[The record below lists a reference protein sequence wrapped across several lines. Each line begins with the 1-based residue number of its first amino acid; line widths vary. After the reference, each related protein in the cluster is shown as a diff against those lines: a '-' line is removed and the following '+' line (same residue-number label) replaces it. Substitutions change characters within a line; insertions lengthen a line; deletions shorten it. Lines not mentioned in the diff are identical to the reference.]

1 MKMWKKLPHVLLG
14 LALTCFIIAG
24 SVIFTLAFRPLY
36 YHDIKSLSIQA
47 QSGMEEEEIRRNY
60 DALIDYNMSW
70 EKGLLEFP
78 TLPQSREGQIHFAE
92 VKDIFDLFKYVGIAA
107 FLLSVAGVV
116 WAAGKREFFYL
127 KYASIL
133 SVALPACVG
142 ALVAVNWDKA
152 FVLFH
157 EIAFDNDFW
166 LFDPVTDPV
175 IQMLP
180 DAFFLH
186 CAVMILGGIVLGSL
200 VCGLAFRTCTRRDS
214 RKKRA

>member
-1 MKMWKKLPHVLLG
+1 MRRLKKLPHLLLG
-14 LALTCFIIAG
+14 LALTAFIIAG

-36 YHDIKSLSIQA
+36 YHDIQALSIESLS
-47 QSGMEEEEIRRNY
+47 GMGEEEIRLNY

-92 VKDIFDLFKYVGIAA
+92 VKDIFDLFKYLGICA
-107 FLLSVAGVV
+107 FLLSGAGIV
-116 WAAGKREFFYL
+116 WASRKRELLYL
-127 KYASIL
+127 KYASVL

-152 FVLFH
+152 FMLFH

-166 LFDPVTDPV
+166 LFDPATDPV
-175 IQMLP
+175 IQILP
-180 DAFFLH
+180 DGFFYH

-200 VCGLAFRTCTRRDS
+200 ICGLIYGGCMRKRR
-214 RKKRA
+214 